1 MLRQV
6 YIILNDKIIYQ
17 RNYAAGLDDT
27 IFPSV
32 YLNIKKSALSKFAEE
47 TASYEFFKYKLSY
60 IVDKD
65 LNLIFLF
72 VTGIGDDFKNVKPQ
86 LYNFKKEFLEVY
98 GEAFKEEQINI
109 IPEVFNP
116 IVDTI
121 HRNLK
126 AKISIIGFS
135 GVGKTTTTKLI
146 KSEEIPMQHIPTIT
160 GEVAT
165 IKIGKLHF
173 YLWDFAGQDQFDFLW
188 EKFIKGSDAVL
199 LMTDSTL
206 ENLEKSRY
214 FFELVNKVVP
224 YARLAIIANKQDLPH
239 AMKTEDIERLMGQ
252 KSYSFIAIDP
262 NNRPKMIRIIADL
275 LDMDTEVSPLLKPIF
290 ERNIL
295 MDKVQKALEQGE
307 FNESVILFEKIS
319 SICLELGDD
328 SLSIELQEK
337 AQKLRSILSKLPS
350 SS

>member
-6 YIILNDKIIYQ
+6 YIILNDNIVYQ
-17 RNYAAGLDDT
+17 RNYAKGLDDSLFT
-27 IFPSV
+27 NV
-32 YLNIKKSALSKFAEE
+32 YLNIKKAAFSKFAEE
-47 TASYEFFKYKLSY
+47 TASYEFFKFKLSY
-60 IVDKD
+60 IAEKE
-65 LNLIFLF
+65 LNLVFLL
-72 VTGIGDDFKNVKPQ
+72 VTGLGDDFKNIKPQ
-86 LYNFKKEFLEVY
+86 LHQFKKEFLDFF
-98 GEAFKEEQINI
+98 GDNLKEGNFNI
-109 IPEVFNP
+109 IPDVLNP
-116 IVDTI
+116 IVDNI

-126 AKISIIGFS
+126 PKISIVGFS

-173 YLWDFAGQDQFDFLW
+173 FLWDFAGQDQFDFLW
-188 EKFIKGSDAVL
+188 EKFIRGSDAVL

-214 FFELVNKVVP
+214 FFELVNRVIP
-224 YARLAIIANKQDLPH
+224 YARLAVIANKQDLPE
-239 AMKTEDIERLMGQ
+239 AMKVEDIERLMGQ
-252 KSYSFIAIDP
+252 KTYSMIAIDP

-275 LDMDTEVSPLLKPIF
+275 LDMDAEISPLLRPIF
-290 ERNIL
+290 DRDIF
-295 MDKVQKALEQGE
+295 MDKAQRALEQGE
-307 FNESVILFEKIS
+307 FNEAINIFEKIS

-337 AQKLRSILSKLPS
+337 AIKLRSVLNQLPS

>member
-6 YIILNDKIIYQ
+6 YIILNDNIVYQ
-17 RNYAAGLDDT
+17 RNYAKGLDDSLFT
-27 IFPSV
+27 NVFLS
-32 YLNIKKSALSKFAEE
+32 IKKAAFSKFAEE

-60 IVDKD
+60 IVEKD
-65 LNLIFLF
+65 LNLVLLL
-72 VTGIGDDFKNVKPQ
+72 VTGLGDDFKNIKPQ
-86 LYNFKKEFLEVY
+86 LHQLKKEFLNFF
-98 GEAFKEEQINI
+98 GDNLKEGNFNI
-109 IPEVFNP
+109 IADVFNA
-116 IVDTI
+116 IVDNI

-126 AKISIIGFS
+126 PKISIVGFS

-173 YLWDFAGQDQFDFLW
+173 FLWDFAGQDQFDFLW
-188 EKFIKGSDAVL
+188 EKFIRGSDAVL

-214 FFELVNKVVP
+214 FFELVNRVIP
-224 YARLAIIANKQDLPH
+224 YARLAVVANKQDLPE
-239 AMKTEDIERLMGQ
+239 AMKVEDIERLMGQ
-252 KSYSFIAIDP
+252 KTYSMIAIEP

-275 LDMDTEVSPLLKPIF
+275 LDMDAEISPLLRPIF
-290 ERNIL
+290 DRDVL
-295 MDKVQKALEQGE
+295 MDKAQKALEQGE
-307 FNESVILFEKIS
+307 FNEAINVFEKIS

-328 SLSIELQEK
+328 LLSIELQEK
-337 AQKLRSILSKLPS
+337 ATKLRSVLDQLPS

>member
-6 YIILNDKIIYQ
+6 YIILHDNIIYQ
-17 RNYAAGLDDT
+17 RAYAKGLENELFT
-27 IFPSV
+27 NV
-32 YLNIKKSALSKFAEE
+32 YLNLKKAAFAKFAEE
-47 TASYEFFKYKLSY
+47 TASYEFFKYKVSY
-60 IVDKD
+60 IVEKI
-65 LNLIFLF
+65 LGLVFLF
-72 VTGIGDDFKNVKPQ
+72 VTGLGDDFKNIEPQ
-86 LYNFKKEFLEVY
+86 LRNFKKEFLDIY
-98 GEAFKEEQINI
+98 GENVKEGSINI
-109 IPEVFNP
+109 MPDVFNP
-116 IVDTI
+116 IVDSI

-126 AKISIIGFS
+126 AKISIVGFS

-188 EKFIKGSDAVL
+188 EKFIRGSDAVL

-214 FFELVNKVVP
+214 FFDLVNKVVP
-224 YARLAIIANKQDLPH
+224 YARLAVIANKQDRSE
-239 AMKTEDIERLMGQ
+239 AMKVEDIERLMGQ
-252 KSYSFIAIDP
+252 KTYSFIAIDP

-275 LDMDTEVSPLLKPIF
+275 LDMDTEVSPLLRPIF
-290 ERNIL
+290 DRDIL
-295 MDKVQKALEQGE
+295 MNNAQKALEEGE
-307 FNESVILFEKIS
+307 FYKAIDIFEKIS
-319 SICLELGDD
+319 NICLELGDD

-337 AQKLRSILSKLPS
+337 AQKLRSILNQLPS

>member
-6 YIILNDKIIYQ
+6 YIILNDDIIYQ
-17 RNYAAGLDDT
+17 RNYAKGLDDS
-27 IFPSV
+27 IFANV
-32 YLNIKKSALSKFAEE
+32 YGNLKKTAFAKFAEE
-47 TASYEFFKYKLSY
+47 TASFEFFKVKLSY
-60 IVDKD
+60 IVEK
-65 LNLIFLF
+65 NYSLIILF
-72 VTGIGDDFKNVKPQ
+72 VTGLGDEFRNIKPQ
-86 LYNFKKEFLEVY
+86 LNNFQKEFLDFYGDNLKNGSVSIIAEVL
-98 GEAFKEEQINI
+98 
-109 IPEVFNP
+109 NP
-116 IVDTI
+116 IVDNI

-126 AKISIIGFS
+126 PKISIVGFS

-173 YLWDFAGQDQFDFLW
+173 FLWDFAGQDQFDFLW

-199 LMTDSTL
+199 LMTDSSL
-206 ENLEKSRY
+206 KNLEKSKF
-214 FFELVNKVVP
+214 FFELVNKTIP
-224 YARLAIIANKQDLPH
+224 YARLAVIANKQDLPE
-239 AMKTEDIERLMGQ
+239 AMKIEEIERIMGQ
-252 KSYSFIAIDP
+252 KTYSMIAIDP

-275 LDMDTEVSPLLKPIF
+275 LDMDAKVSPLLKPIF
-290 ERNIL
+290 DRDIL
-295 MDKVQKALEQGE
+295 LDKAQNALEQGE
-307 FNESVILFEKIS
+307 FDTAVDIFEKIS

-337 AQKLRSILSKLPS
+337 AQKIRKVLESSPS

>member
-6 YIILNDKIIYQ
+6 YIILNDDIAYQ
-17 RNYAAGLDDT
+17 RNYAKGLDDSLFT
-27 IFPSV
+27 NV
-32 YLNIKKSALSKFAEE
+32 YLNIKKSAFSKFAEE

-60 IVDKD
+60 IVEKD
-65 LNLIFLF
+65 LELIFLF
-72 VTGIGDDFKNVKPQ
+72 VTGLGDDFKNIEPQ
-86 LYNFKKEFLEVY
+86 LHNFKKEFLDVY
-98 GEAFKEEQINI
+98 SDSIKEGNITI
-109 IPEVFNP
+109 IPDVFDP
-116 IVDTI
+116 IVDSI

-126 AKISIIGFS
+126 AKLSIVGFS

-188 EKFIKGSDAVL
+188 EKFIRGSDAVL

-224 YARLAIIANKQDLPH
+224 YARLAVIANKQDLQE
-239 AMKTEDIERLMGQ
+239 AMKVEDIERLMGH
-252 KSYSFIAIDP
+252 KTYSFIAIDP

-275 LDMDTEVSPLLKPIF
+275 LDMDAKISPLLKPIF
-290 ERNIL
+290 DRDIL
-295 MDKVQKALEQGE
+295 MEKAQKALEQGE
-307 FNESVILFEKIS
+307 FDKAIDIFEKIS
-319 SICLELGDD
+319 NICLELGDD
-328 SLSIELQEK
+328 SLSIELLEK
-337 AQKLRSILSKLPS
+337 SEKIRSILGQLPS

>member
-6 YIILNDKIIYQ
+6 YIILNDNIIYQ
-17 RNYAAGLDDT
+17 RNYAKGIDEN
-27 IFPSV
+27 IFTNV
-32 YLNIKKSALSKFAEE
+32 YLNIKKSAFSKFAEE

-65 LNLIFLF
+65 LSLLFLF
-72 VTGIGDDFKNVKPQ
+72 VTGLGDDPKNITPQ
-86 LYNFKKEFLEVY
+86 LHSFKKEFLDVY
-98 GEAFKEEQINI
+98 GDDIKTGDLNI
-109 IPEVFNP
+109 ISDVFDP

-121 HRNLK
+121 HRKLK
-126 AKISIIGFS
+126 AKLSIIGFS

-160 GEVAT
+160 GEIAT

-173 YLWDFAGQDQFDFLW
+173 HLWDFAGQDQFDFLW
-188 EKFIKGSDAVL
+188 EKFIIGSDAVL

-224 YARLAIIANKQDLPH
+224 YARLAVIANKQDLPQ
-239 AMKTEDIERLMGQ
+239 AMKVEDIERLMGQ
-252 KSYSFIAIDP
+252 KTYSFIAIDP

-275 LDMDTEVSPLLKPIF
+275 LDMDAKVSPLLKPIF
-290 ERNIL
+290 DRDIL
-295 MDKVQKALEQGE
+295 IDKAQKALEKGN
-307 FNESVILFEKIS
+307 FNEAINIFEKIS
-319 SICLELGDD
+319 NICLELGDD
-328 SLSIELQEK
+328 SLSTELQEK
-337 AQKLRSILSKLPS
+337 AKKLRTVLGKLPS